1 MANFSQSNFFY
12 DRIIEKNS
20 FYRNKVPTVQGVHYE
35 IAPYH
40 VLWPV
45 PASAQRFNTNGMI
58 NQNQGYAGAE
68 NNVPPLDKIVE

>member
-1 MANFSQSNFFY
+1 
-12 DRIIEKNS
+12 
-20 FYRNKVPTVQGVHYE
+20 
-35 IAPYH
+35 

-45 PASAQRFNTNGMI
+45 RASAQRFNTNGMI